1 MDFNV
6 LLRNRG
12 VRRVLVGV
20 PDAGGSIAAR
30 IETNSGDV
38 ITLEEST
45 LAALARA
52 YLQVSTHP
60 TRAAVE
66 LVATQIEGGK
76 DGFGPVQLVET
87 NAPEASV
94 RSELAGGPPSVAD
107 VPGPVDTGTGTS
119 GIFSG
124 LQDLVEPATRPT
136 PGLATEHGRPP
147 RDDDDELDLELDDPE
162 EEPIFGD
169 VPTHHSKP
177 RKR

>member
-20 PDAGGSIAAR
+20 PEGGTGISAR
-30 IETNSGDV
+30 IETSSGDV

-45 LAALARA
+45 VAALARA

-66 LVATQIEGGK
+66 LVAAQIDGTK
-76 DGFGPVQLVET
+76 DGFAAVQLVET
-87 NAPEASV
+87 NTPEVSV

-107 VPGPVDTGTGTS
+107 IPAPNSAGSS

-124 LQDLVEPATRPT
+124 LQELVEQATRPT

-147 RDDDDELDLELDDPE
+147 RDDEDDDLDLELDDPE

-169 VPTHHSKP
+169 VPTQHSKP